1 MLLVYNPS
9 LKVFEFLFHF
19 VLLWCCGKSIPER
32 SLSNIIMLWW
42 LWMLGCPKVA
52 GLSIELY
59 RMSDD
64 IKYHSEVMIFSF
76 LFFLVYLFLNL
87 YGIFGM
93 CFFLFLKHP
102 PTLLPLSSQIGTNER
117 KYNVRL
123 SEIRDLQRQK
133 KNKVFIFLS
142 LFSISRLLLQFV
154 ALEFV
159 TYSRNHFSHFT
170 FGKVHSRLPLLVMF

>member
-9 LKVFEFLFHF
+9 LKVFELLFHF
-19 VLLWCCGKSIPER
+19 VLLWYCGKSIPER
-32 SLSNIIMLWW
+32 CLSNIIMLWW

-76 LFFLVYLFLNL
+76 LFFFTLYLFLNL

-102 PTLLPLSSQIGTNER
+102 LRFYPFHLRLEPMNGSTMFACLRSVTSSDSKKIRCLSFFLSSLFPGC
-117 KYNVRL
+117 
-123 SEIRDLQRQK
+123 
-133 KNKVFIFLS
+133 FCS
-142 LFSISRLLLQFV
+142 LWL
-154 ALEFV
+154 
-159 TYSRNHFSHFT
+159 
-170 FGKVHSRLPLLVMF
+170 